1 MPVSKKSAK
10 TKKRKA
16 PKSAKFKRSR
26 RKPKK
31 NTLHHDTACVIASPG
46 SSRIDGA
53 STRAF
58 TNAANFSD
66 LVSASKQPGCHNSDF
81 ERMLSLLPIEERDA
95 SEN

>member
-1 MPVSKKSAK
+1 MEPPQAE
-10 TKKRKA
+10 
-16 PKSAKFKRSR
+16 
-26 RKPKK
+26 K
-31 NTLHHDTACVIASPG
+31 NTLHHDTACVIASAG

-53 STRAF
+53 SRRAF

-66 LVSASKQPGCHNSDF
+66 VVSASKQPGCHNSDF